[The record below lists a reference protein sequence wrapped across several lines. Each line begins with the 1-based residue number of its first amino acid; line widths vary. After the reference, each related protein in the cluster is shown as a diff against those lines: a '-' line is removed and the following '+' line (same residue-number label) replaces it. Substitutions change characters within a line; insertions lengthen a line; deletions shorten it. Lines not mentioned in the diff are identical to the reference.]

1 MAQDGSVVRNLA
13 ASTRD
18 VGLIPWLGRSPGEG
32 LETHSGIL
40 PWEVLHTEEFDGFG
54 VHGISKESNMI
65 E

>member
-1 MAQDGSVVRNLA
+1 MIKNPPVNAGDE
-13 ASTRD
+13 
-18 VGLIPWLGRSPGEG
+18 GLIPWLGRSPGEG